1 MLREQVLT
9 DLSFSDLKKM
19 EKLKRQF
26 DDSMAFLNRAK
37 IFLLPLEQT
46 QRVQEGL
53 ALGKSETP
61 SQIFLTKFSVG
72 KMDGRLTSAAS
83 ALHRGRRIA
92 EKKLM
97 ELKLSITEL
106 SRVFLMINV

>member
-1 MLREQVLT
+1 
-9 DLSFSDLKKM
+9 M

-26 DDSMAFLNRAK
+26 DDTLAFLNTAK

-46 QRVQEGL
+46 QRVEGWPL
-53 ALGKSETP
+53 V
-61 SQIFLTKFSVG
+61 SQRCHPILSLRSAITVG

-92 EKKLM
+92 EKALR

-106 SRVFLMINV
+106 SRVFLKINV